1 MQKKLFYYLFYRKRY
16 VKFFRIM
23 RLCFLFVFLGML
35 SATAKTIAQEQV
47 ISLNLKNVT
56 YLELFNEL
64 HRQTGVRFLYSSDQL
79 ENLSRIDVVA
89 DRKKVKEILEDAL
102 KETSLTCVFEEDMV
116 MLRERQ
122 QQQISKLSVKGLV
135 TDTKKQPLPGV
146 TVMIKGTSLG
156 TVTDAEGHY
165 VLTIPQRDELV
176 LVFSFVG
183 MNSREVTYK
192 GEKELNVELEEKI
205 AEMDEVVVTGIFQKS
220 QASFTGSATTV
231 TAKELQQFG
240 NRNLLQSLH
249 NIDPSINIIENN
261 AFGSN
266 PNRLPEVQIRGN
278 SSIPNVDEL
287 KDQTRVDL
295 NTPLIV
301 LDGFETTLQKLID
314 INENEVETLTIL
326 KDASATAIYGSRG
339 ANGVIVITTKKPAMG
354 QLRVS
359 YKGDV
364 NIEIPDLTGYDLLE
378 AREKLELEKRVG
390 LYSKPSNPDQ
400 DWRLQRY
407 YSYLLDE
414 VNSGVNTYW
423 LSKPLQTS
431 VGQRH
436 ALKVEGGDKSFRYSA
451 SLQWNDIRGV
461 MKESYRK
468 TFNGAIQLSY
478 YWKNLKFS
486 NNLMI
491 SAGKRQESPYGDFSE
506 YAKMNPYWRTHDEN
520 GKILKRL
527 GNSGESDYA
536 FRWSRLPVNPLY
548 NATLNTYDRGN
559 NTDITNNFMLEWKV
573 LETLDLRG
581 RFGITKNTDETRVFK
596 PADHT
601 DFADYSEDDMF
612 RKGTY
617 AYGISNSFSYEGSL
631 NLAYH
636 QSFGKHLL
644 VAGVDVNLREGRSRS
659 SSFKAEGFTNEN
671 FDDISSALQ
680 YEKNGK
686 PSGAESTV
694 RSVGFTGNVNYTYDN
709 RYFADLSG
717 RMDGS
722 SQFGSNKRFA
732 PFWAVGIGW
741 NMHNESFLKEVS
753 WVNMLKLRFSVGT
766 SGSQHFN
773 AYQAIQT
780 YRYFLD
786 DKYYAWNGSSLIAMG
801 NPDLKW
807 QQKRDYNIGLDVKL
821 WDNRITIGGDFYI
834 AKTNDLISTLTLP
847 AANGFTT
854 YIENIGSLK
863 NTGYELRLS
872 AYVLR
877 KDQMSW
883 SVSLAGIHNKNKIV
897 EVSQALLDAQNAI
910 ESEDLVN
917 PNVQF
922 RPGYSSNTIWTVRS
936 AGIDPGTGKEVFISR
951 DGNRTYNWSAS
962 DIVATGVSDPKL
974 EGNISSM
981 FRYKGLSLNVSFGY
995 RFGGQIYNSTL
1006 ANKVEVSK
1014 TAIGWNVDAR
1024 VFHDRWKNIGDQ
1036 ASFKGLDDFTPTNKT
1051 SRFVQ
1056 DETTFRCQNM
1066 TLQYELKS
1074 QALNKLLG
1082 IDYCLFSA
1090 STSDLFY
1097 ISTVK
1102 RERGTS
1108 YPFSRQFSL
1117 GVNVVF

>member
-89 DRKKVKEILEDAL
+89 DRKKMREVLEDAL

-122 QQQISKLSVKGLV
+122 QQQVSELVVKGLV

-326 KDASATAIYGSRG
+326 KDASATTIYGSRG

-527 GNSGESDYA
+527 GNSGEIDYD

>member
-89 DRKKVKEILEDAL
+89 DRKKMREVLEDAL

-122 QQQISKLSVKGLV
+122 QQQVSELVVKGLV

-390 LYSKPSNPDQ
+390 LYSKPSDPDQ

-527 GNSGESDYA
+527 GNSGEIDYA

-766 SGSQHFN
+766 SGSHHFN

-951 DGNRTYNWSAS
+951 DGNRTYNWNAS

>member
-89 DRKKVKEILEDAL
+89 DRKKMREVLEDAL

-122 QQQISKLSVKGLV
+122 QQQVSELVVKGLV

-414 VNSGVNTYW
+414 VNSEVNTYW

-520 GKILKRL
+520 GKIMKRL

>member
-89 DRKKVKEILEDAL
+89 DRKKMREVLEDAL

-122 QQQISKLSVKGLV
+122 QQQVSELVVKGLV

-390 LYSKPSNPDQ
+390 LYSKPSDPDQ

-527 GNSGESDYA
+527 GNSGEIDYA

>member
-89 DRKKVKEILEDAL
+89 DRKKMREVLEDAL

-122 QQQISKLSVKGLV
+122 QQQVSELVVKGLV

-527 GNSGESDYA
+527 GNSGEIDYD

-1117 GVNVVF
+1117 GVSVVF

>member
-1 MQKKLFYYLFYRKRY
+1 MCSLFFSGKWRKILLIMKLKIFFLLCCVGTLQAGAYSQNQFNLQKTDVLVTDILEELQNNSDYRFFYQKGIFGENN
-16 VKFFRIM
+16 RIS
-23 RLCFLFVFLGML
+23 VD
-35 SATAKTIAQEQV
+35 
-47 ISLNLKNVT
+47 LKNVS
-56 YLELFNEL
+56 LQQVLNEIL
-64 HRQTGVRFLYSSDQL
+64 VKQGFGYEIVDKIIT
-79 ENLSRIDVVA
+79 I
-89 DRKKVKEILEDAL
+89 RKKA
-102 KETSLTCVFEEDMV
+102 
-116 MLRERQ
+116 Q
-122 QQQISKLSVKGLV
+122 QQDKSVKISGLV
-135 TDTKKQPLPGV
+135 TDVKKQPIPGV
-146 TVMIKGTSLG
+146 TIVIKGTSFG
-156 TVTDAEGHY
+156 SVTDENGKYAFS
-165 VLTIPQRDELV
+165 IPIMERITLV
-176 LVFSFVG
+176 YSCVG
-183 MNSREVTYK
+183 MNTREMNYK
-192 GEKELNVELEEKI
+192 GEKELNVVLEEKV
-205 AEMDEVVVTGIFQKS
+205 AEMNEVVVTGIFQKS
-220 QASFTGSATTV
+220 QSSFTGSATTV

-249 NIDPSINIIENN
+249 NIDPSINILENN

-278 SSIPNVDEL
+278 SSIPNVEEL

-314 INENEVETLTIL
+314 INENEVETITVL

-364 NIEIPDLTGYDLLE
+364 NFEIPDLTGYDLLE
-378 AREKLELEKRVG
+378 AREKLELEERVG

-400 DWRLQRY
+400 DWKLRRY
-407 YSYLLDE
+407 YSYLSNE

-423 LSKPLQTS
+423 LSKPLQVST
-431 VGQRH
+431 GQRH
-436 ALKVEGGDKSFRYSA
+436 ALKIEGGDKSFRYSA

-468 TFNGAIQLSY
+468 TFNGGIQLSY
-478 YWKNLKFS
+478 YWKNLRFS

-491 SAGKRQESPYGDFSE
+491 TTGKRQESPYGDFGE
-506 YAKMNPYWRTHDEN
+506 YAKMNPYWRTHDKH
-520 GKILKRL
+520 GKTLKKV
-527 GNSGESDYA
+527 GNSGEVDYA

-559 NTDITNNFMLEWKV
+559 NTDIINNFMLEWKV
-573 LETLDLRG
+573 LESLDLRG
-581 RFGITKNTDETRVFK
+581 RFGISKNTDETNVFK

-601 DFADYSEDDMF
+601 DFADYSEEDMF
-612 RKGTY
+612 RKGSY
-617 AYGISNSFSYEGSL
+617 VYGISTGFSYEGSI
-631 NLAYH
+631 NAAYH
-636 QSFGKHLL
+636 QVFGKHLL
-644 VAGVDVNLREGRSRS
+644 VAGIDMSMRTGQSRNS
-659 SSFKAEGFTNEN
+659 RFKAEGFTNEN

-686 PSGAESTV
+686 PSGTESTV
-694 RSVGFTGNVNYTYDN
+694 RSVGFTGNINYTYDD

-732 PFWAVGIGW
+732 PFWSAGAGW
-741 NMHNESFLKEVS
+741 NMHNEQFIEGIS
-753 WVNMLKLRFSVGT
+753 WISMLKLRMSAGI

-786 DKYYAWNGSSLIAMG
+786 DKYYSWNGSSLIAMG

-807 QQKRDYNIGLDVKL
+807 QQKMDYNIGLDVKL
-821 WDNRITIGGDFYI
+821 WGNRITLGGDFYM

-847 AANGFTT
+847 AANGFTS
-854 YIENIGSLK
+854 YIENVGSLK
-863 NTGYELRLS
+863 NTGYELRLNV
-872 AYVLR
+872 YVLW
-877 KDQMSW
+877 KDQLSW
-883 SVSLAGIHNKNKIV
+883 SISAAGIHNKNKII
-897 EVSQALLDAQNAI
+897 EVSQALLNAQNAI
-910 ESEDLVN
+910 EANNLID

-922 RPGYSSNTIWTVRS
+922 RPGYSSNTIWTVKS
-936 AGIDPGTGKEVFISR
+936 AGIDPGSGKEVFITR

-962 DIVATGVSDPKL
+962 DIVNTGVSDPKL

-981 FRYKGLSLNVSFGY
+981 FRYKAFSLNVSFGY
-995 RFGGQIYNSTL
+995 RLGGQIYNSTL

-1014 TAIGWNVDAR
+1014 TTIGWNVDAR
-1024 VFHDRWKNIGDQ
+1024 VFHDRWKNVGDQ
-1036 ASFKGLDDFTPTNKT
+1036 SSFKGLDDFTPTNKT

-1074 QALNKLLG
+1074 PSLNKHLG
-1082 IDYCLFSA
+1082 VDYCLFSA

-1097 ISTVK
+1097 LSTVK

-1117 GVNVVF
+1117 GINVVF

>member
-23 RLCFLFVFLGML
+23 RLCSLFVFLGML

-64 HRQTGVRFLYSSDQL
+64 HRQTGVRFLQL

-89 DRKKVKEILEDAL
+89 DRKKMREVLEDAL

-122 QQQISKLSVKGLV
+122 QQQVSELVVKGLV

-468 TFNGAIQLSY
+468 TFNGAIRFNFL
-478 YWKNLKFS
+478 
-486 NNLMI
+486 I
-491 SAGKRQESPYGDFSE
+491 TG
-506 YAKMNPYWRTHDEN
+506 RT
-520 GKILKRL
+520 
-527 GNSGESDYA
+527 
-536 FRWSRLPVNPLY
+536 
-548 NATLNTYDRGN
+548 
-559 NTDITNNFMLEWKV
+559 
-573 LETLDLRG
+573 
-581 RFGITKNTDETRVFK
+581 
-596 PADHT
+596 
-601 DFADYSEDDMF
+601 
-612 RKGTY
+612 
-617 AYGISNSFSYEGSL
+617 
-631 NLAYH
+631 
-636 QSFGKHLL
+636 
-644 VAGVDVNLREGRSRS
+644 
-659 SSFKAEGFTNEN
+659 
-671 FDDISSALQ
+671 
-680 YEKNGK
+680 
-686 PSGAESTV
+686 
-694 RSVGFTGNVNYTYDN
+694 
-709 RYFADLSG
+709 
-717 RMDGS
+717 
-722 SQFGSNKRFA
+722 
-732 PFWAVGIGW
+732 
-741 NMHNESFLKEVS
+741 
-753 WVNMLKLRFSVGT
+753 
-766 SGSQHFN
+766 
-773 AYQAIQT
+773 
-780 YRYFLD
+780 
-786 DKYYAWNGSSLIAMG
+786 
-801 NPDLKW
+801 
-807 QQKRDYNIGLDVKL
+807 
-821 WDNRITIGGDFYI
+821 
-834 AKTNDLISTLTLP
+834 
-847 AANGFTT
+847 
-854 YIENIGSLK
+854 
-863 NTGYELRLS
+863 
-872 AYVLR
+872 
-877 KDQMSW
+877 
-883 SVSLAGIHNKNKIV
+883 
-897 EVSQALLDAQNAI
+897 
-910 ESEDLVN
+910 
-917 PNVQF
+917 
-922 RPGYSSNTIWTVRS
+922 
-936 AGIDPGTGKEVFISR
+936 
-951 DGNRTYNWSAS
+951 
-962 DIVATGVSDPKL
+962 
-974 EGNISSM
+974 
-981 FRYKGLSLNVSFGY
+981 
-995 RFGGQIYNSTL
+995 
-1006 ANKVEVSK
+1006 
-1014 TAIGWNVDAR
+1014 
-1024 VFHDRWKNIGDQ
+1024 
-1036 ASFKGLDDFTPTNKT
+1036 
-1051 SRFVQ
+1051 
-1056 DETTFRCQNM
+1056 
-1066 TLQYELKS
+1066 
-1074 QALNKLLG
+1074 
-1082 IDYCLFSA
+1082 
-1090 STSDLFY
+1090 
-1097 ISTVK
+1097 
-1102 RERGTS
+1102 
-1108 YPFSRQFSL
+1108 
-1117 GVNVVF
+1117 

>member
-89 DRKKVKEILEDAL
+89 DRKKMREVLEDAL

-122 QQQISKLSVKGLV
+122 QQQVSELVVKGLV

-468 TFNGAIQLSY
+468 IFNGAIQLSY

-644 VAGVDVNLREGRSRS
+644 VAGVDVNLRESRSRS
-659 SSFKAEGFTNEN
+659 SNFKAEGFTNEN

-732 PFWAVGIGW
+732 PFWSAGIGW

-786 DKYYAWNGSSLIAMG
+786 DKYYAWNGSTLIAMG

>member
-23 RLCFLFVFLGML
+23 RLCSLFVFLGML

-89 DRKKVKEILEDAL
+89 DRKKMREVLEDAL

-122 QQQISKLSVKGLV
+122 QQQVSELVVKGLV

>member
-23 RLCFLFVFLGML
+23 RLCSLFVFLGML

-89 DRKKVKEILEDAL
+89 DRKKMREVLEDAL

-122 QQQISKLSVKGLV
+122 QQQVSELVVKGLV

-527 GNSGESDYA
+527 GNSGEIDYD

>member
-89 DRKKVKEILEDAL
+89 DRKKMREVLEDAL

-122 QQQISKLSVKGLV
+122 QQQVSELVVKGLV

>member
-16 VKFFRIM
+16 VKFFQIM

-89 DRKKVKEILEDAL
+89 DRKKMREVLEDAL

-122 QQQISKLSVKGLV
+122 QQQVSELVVKGLV

-601 DFADYSEDDMF
+601 DFADYSKDDMF

>member
-89 DRKKVKEILEDAL
+89 DRKKMREVLEDAL

-122 QQQISKLSVKGLV
+122 QQQVSELVVKGLV
-135 TDTKKQPLPGV
+135 TDTKKQPLPGG

-414 VNSGVNTYW
+414 VNSEVNTYW

>member
-16 VKFFRIM
+16 VKFFQIM

-89 DRKKVKEILEDAL
+89 DRKKMREVLEDAL

-122 QQQISKLSVKGLV
+122 QQQVSELVVKGLV

>member
-89 DRKKVKEILEDAL
+89 DRKKMREVLEDAL

-122 QQQISKLSVKGLV
+122 QQQVSELVVKGLV

-644 VAGVDVNLREGRSRS
+644 VAGVDVNLWESRSRS
-659 SSFKAEGFTNEN
+659 SNFKAEGFTNEN

-732 PFWAVGIGW
+732 PFWSAGIGW

-786 DKYYAWNGSSLIAMG
+786 DKYYAWNGSTLIAMG

>member
-89 DRKKVKEILEDAL
+89 DRKKMREVLEDAL

-122 QQQISKLSVKGLV
+122 QQQVSELVVKGLV

-414 VNSGVNTYW
+414 VNSEVSTYW

-451 SLQWNDIRGV
+451 TLQWNDIRGV

>member
-1 MQKKLFYYLFYRKRY
+1 
-16 VKFFRIM
+16 
-23 RLCFLFVFLGML
+23 ML

-89 DRKKVKEILEDAL
+89 DRKKMREVLEDAL

-122 QQQISKLSVKGLV
+122 QQQVSELVVKGLV

-461 MKESYRK
+461 MTESYRK

-527 GNSGESDYA
+527 GNSGEIDYD

>member
-89 DRKKVKEILEDAL
+89 DRKKMREVLEDAL

-122 QQQISKLSVKGLV
+122 QQQVSELVVKGLV

-192 GEKELNVELEEKI
+192 GEKELNVELGEKI

-414 VNSGVNTYW
+414 VNSEVNTYW

>member
-89 DRKKVKEILEDAL
+89 DRKKMREVLEDAL

-116 MLRERQ
+116 ILRERQ
-122 QQQISKLSVKGLV
+122 QQQVSELVVKGLV

-527 GNSGESDYA
+527 GNSGEIDYD

>member
-1 MQKKLFYYLFYRKRY
+1 MCGYSPSGKWQRILLVMKLKIFFLLCCLGSLQAGVYSQVNQFSVQKTDVLVTEVLEELQSRSDYRFFYQKGIFGENDRVSVDFENASLQQVLDEVLVKRGFGY
-16 VKFFRIM
+16 EIIDKVITIR
-23 RLCFLFVFLGML
+23 RL
-35 SATAKTIAQEQV
+35 
-47 ISLNLKNVT
+47 
-56 YLELFNEL
+56 
-64 HRQTGVRFLYSSDQL
+64 
-79 ENLSRIDVVA
+79 
-89 DRKKVKEILEDAL
+89 
-102 KETSLTCVFEEDMV
+102 
-116 MLRERQ
+116 Q
-122 QQQISKLSVKGLV
+122 QQKNTKIQIKGLV

-192 GEKELNVELEEKI
+192 GEQELNVELEEKV

-266 PNRLPEVQIRGN
+266 PNKLPEVQIRGN

>member
-1 MQKKLFYYLFYRKRY
+1 MEQCFKQKSSFRTIRIILFSLSMLFAY
-16 VKFFRIM
+16 
-23 RLCFLFVFLGML
+23 
-35 SATAKTIAQEQV
+35 ATNGYAQNMV
-47 ISLNLKNVT
+47 
-56 YLELFNEL
+56 
-64 HRQTGVRFLYSSDQL
+64 RGV
-79 ENLSRIDVVA
+79 
-89 DRKKVKEILEDAL
+89 
-102 KETSLTCVFEEDMV
+102 
-116 MLRERQ
+116 
-122 QQQISKLSVKGLV
+122 V
-135 TDTKKQPLPGV
+135 TDVTGDPLPGV
-146 TVMIKGTSLG
+146 SVVVKGTTTGTTTDIDGRYSINVPSTGTLIFSYIGMAKHEVKTQGQTTINVSLSEDVSSLNEVVVVGYG
-156 TVTDAEGHY
+156 TQKKVH
-165 VLTIPQRDELV
+165 LTGSVASASSKEILKTTASNISQALVGKLPGLVSQQSTGQPGADDVSFLVRGYSSYNGASTPLV
-176 LVFSFVG
+176 LVDGVE
-183 MNSREVTYK
+183 REMAR
-192 GEKELNVELEEKI
+192 I
-205 AEMDEVVVTGIFQKS
+205 D
-220 QASFTGSATTV
+220 AS
-231 TAKELQQFG
+231 
-240 NRNLLQSLH
+240 
-249 NIDPSINIIENN
+249 DIE
-261 AFGSN
+261 S
-266 PNRLPEVQIRGN
+266 V
-278 SSIPNVDEL
+278 
-287 KDQTRVDL
+287 
-295 NTPLIV
+295 
-301 LDGFETTLQKLID
+301 
-314 INENEVETLTIL
+314 TIL

-527 GNSGESDYA
+527 GNSGEIDYD

-1036 ASFKGLDDFTPTNKT
+1036 TSFKGLDDFTPTNKT

>member
-89 DRKKVKEILEDAL
+89 DRKKMREVLEDAL

-122 QQQISKLSVKGLV
+122 QQQVSELVVKGLV

-527 GNSGESDYA
+527 GNSGEIDYD

-883 SVSLAGIHNKNKIV
+883 SVSFAGIHNKNKIV

-951 DGNRTYNWSAS
+951 DGNRTYNWNAS

>member
-89 DRKKVKEILEDAL
+89 DRKKMREVLEDVL

-122 QQQISKLSVKGLV
+122 QQQVSELVVKGLV

-414 VNSGVNTYW
+414 VNSEVNTYW

>member
-89 DRKKVKEILEDAL
+89 DRKKMREVLEDAL

-122 QQQISKLSVKGLV
+122 QQQVSELVVKGLV

-527 GNSGESDYA
+527 GNSGEIDYD

-732 PFWAVGIGW
+732 PFWSAGIGW

-786 DKYYAWNGSSLIAMG
+786 DKYYAWNGSTLIAMG

>member
-89 DRKKVKEILEDAL
+89 DRKKMREVLEDAL

-122 QQQISKLSVKGLV
+122 QQQVSELVVKGLV

-146 TVMIKGTSLG
+146 TVMIKGTSWG

>member
-1 MQKKLFYYLFYRKRY
+1 
-16 VKFFRIM
+16 
-23 RLCFLFVFLGML
+23 
-35 SATAKTIAQEQV
+35 
-47 ISLNLKNVT
+47 
-56 YLELFNEL
+56 
-64 HRQTGVRFLYSSDQL
+64 
-79 ENLSRIDVVA
+79 
-89 DRKKVKEILEDAL
+89 
-102 KETSLTCVFEEDMV
+102 
-116 MLRERQ
+116 MLR
-122 QQQISKLSVKGLV
+122 
-135 TDTKKQPLPGV
+135 
-146 TVMIKGTSLG
+146 
-156 TVTDAEGHY
+156 
-165 VLTIPQRDELV
+165 
-176 LVFSFVG
+176 FS
-183 MNSREVTYK
+183 
-192 GEKELNVELEEKI
+192 I
-205 AEMDEVVVTGIFQKS
+205 
-220 QASFTGSATTV
+220 
-231 TAKELQQFG
+231 
-240 NRNLLQSLH
+240 
-249 NIDPSINIIENN
+249 
-261 AFGSN
+261 
-266 PNRLPEVQIRGN
+266 
-278 SSIPNVDEL
+278 
-287 KDQTRVDL
+287 
-295 NTPLIV
+295 
-301 LDGFETTLQKLID
+301 
-314 INENEVETLTIL
+314 
-326 KDASATAIYGSRG
+326 
-339 ANGVIVITTKKPAMG
+339 
-354 QLRVS
+354 
-359 YKGDV
+359 
-364 NIEIPDLTGYDLLE
+364 
-378 AREKLELEKRVG
+378 
-390 LYSKPSNPDQ
+390 Q

-414 VNSGVNTYW
+414 VNSEVNTYW

-573 LETLDLRG
+573 LESLDLRG

-780 YRYFLD
+780 YCYFLD

-1090 STSDLFY
+1090 STLDLFY

>member
-16 VKFFRIM
+16 VKFFQIM

-89 DRKKVKEILEDAL
+89 DRKKMREVLEDAL

-122 QQQISKLSVKGLV
+122 QQQVSELVVKGLV

-240 NRNLLQSLH
+240 NRNLLQSLR

-527 GNSGESDYA
+527 GNSGEIDYD

>member
-23 RLCFLFVFLGML
+23 KLCFLFVFWGML

-89 DRKKVKEILEDAL
+89 DRKKMREVLEDAL

-122 QQQISKLSVKGLV
+122 QQQVSELVVKGLV

-414 VNSGVNTYW
+414 VNSEVNTYW

-694 RSVGFTGNVNYTYDN
+694 RSVGFTVNVNYTYDN

>member
-89 DRKKVKEILEDAL
+89 DRKKMREVLEDAL

-122 QQQISKLSVKGLV
+122 QQQVSELVVKGLV

-468 TFNGAIQLSY
+468 TFNGAIRFNFL
-478 YWKNLKFS
+478 
-486 NNLMI
+486 I
-491 SAGKRQESPYGDFSE
+491 TG
-506 YAKMNPYWRTHDEN
+506 RT
-520 GKILKRL
+520 
-527 GNSGESDYA
+527 
-536 FRWSRLPVNPLY
+536 
-548 NATLNTYDRGN
+548 
-559 NTDITNNFMLEWKV
+559 
-573 LETLDLRG
+573 
-581 RFGITKNTDETRVFK
+581 
-596 PADHT
+596 
-601 DFADYSEDDMF
+601 
-612 RKGTY
+612 
-617 AYGISNSFSYEGSL
+617 
-631 NLAYH
+631 
-636 QSFGKHLL
+636 
-644 VAGVDVNLREGRSRS
+644 
-659 SSFKAEGFTNEN
+659 
-671 FDDISSALQ
+671 
-680 YEKNGK
+680 
-686 PSGAESTV
+686 
-694 RSVGFTGNVNYTYDN
+694 
-709 RYFADLSG
+709 
-717 RMDGS
+717 
-722 SQFGSNKRFA
+722 
-732 PFWAVGIGW
+732 
-741 NMHNESFLKEVS
+741 
-753 WVNMLKLRFSVGT
+753 
-766 SGSQHFN
+766 
-773 AYQAIQT
+773 
-780 YRYFLD
+780 
-786 DKYYAWNGSSLIAMG
+786 
-801 NPDLKW
+801 
-807 QQKRDYNIGLDVKL
+807 
-821 WDNRITIGGDFYI
+821 
-834 AKTNDLISTLTLP
+834 
-847 AANGFTT
+847 
-854 YIENIGSLK
+854 
-863 NTGYELRLS
+863 
-872 AYVLR
+872 
-877 KDQMSW
+877 
-883 SVSLAGIHNKNKIV
+883 
-897 EVSQALLDAQNAI
+897 
-910 ESEDLVN
+910 
-917 PNVQF
+917 
-922 RPGYSSNTIWTVRS
+922 
-936 AGIDPGTGKEVFISR
+936 
-951 DGNRTYNWSAS
+951 
-962 DIVATGVSDPKL
+962 
-974 EGNISSM
+974 
-981 FRYKGLSLNVSFGY
+981 
-995 RFGGQIYNSTL
+995 
-1006 ANKVEVSK
+1006 
-1014 TAIGWNVDAR
+1014 
-1024 VFHDRWKNIGDQ
+1024 
-1036 ASFKGLDDFTPTNKT
+1036 
-1051 SRFVQ
+1051 
-1056 DETTFRCQNM
+1056 
-1066 TLQYELKS
+1066 
-1074 QALNKLLG
+1074 
-1082 IDYCLFSA
+1082 
-1090 STSDLFY
+1090 
-1097 ISTVK
+1097 
-1102 RERGTS
+1102 
-1108 YPFSRQFSL
+1108 
-1117 GVNVVF
+1117 

>member
-1 MQKKLFYYLFYRKRY
+1 MCGYSPSGKWQRILLVMKLKIFFLLCCLGSLQAGVYSQVNQFSVQKTDVLVTEVLEELQSRSDYRFFYQKGIFGENDRVSVDFENASLQQVLDEVLVKRGFGY
-16 VKFFRIM
+16 EIIDKVITIR
-23 RLCFLFVFLGML
+23 RL
-35 SATAKTIAQEQV
+35 
-47 ISLNLKNVT
+47 
-56 YLELFNEL
+56 
-64 HRQTGVRFLYSSDQL
+64 
-79 ENLSRIDVVA
+79 
-89 DRKKVKEILEDAL
+89 
-102 KETSLTCVFEEDMV
+102 
-116 MLRERQ
+116 Q
-122 QQQISKLSVKGLV
+122 QQKNTKIQIKGLV

-192 GEKELNVELEEKI
+192 GEQELNVELEEKV

-266 PNRLPEVQIRGN
+266 PNKLPEVQIRGN

-527 GNSGESDYA
+527 GNSGEIDYD

>member
-89 DRKKVKEILEDAL
+89 DRKKMREVLEDAL

-122 QQQISKLSVKGLV
+122 QQQVSELVVKGLV

-414 VNSGVNTYW
+414 VNSEVNTYW

-807 QQKRDYNIGLDVKL
+807 QQKR
-821 WDNRITIGGDFYI
+821 
-834 AKTNDLISTLTLP
+834 
-847 AANGFTT
+847 
-854 YIENIGSLK
+854 E
-863 NTGYELRLS
+863 
-872 AYVLR
+872 
-877 KDQMSW
+877 
-883 SVSLAGIHNKNKIV
+883 
-897 EVSQALLDAQNAI
+897 
-910 ESEDLVN
+910 
-917 PNVQF
+917 
-922 RPGYSSNTIWTVRS
+922 
-936 AGIDPGTGKEVFISR
+936 
-951 DGNRTYNWSAS
+951 
-962 DIVATGVSDPKL
+962 
-974 EGNISSM
+974 
-981 FRYKGLSLNVSFGY
+981 
-995 RFGGQIYNSTL
+995 
-1006 ANKVEVSK
+1006 
-1014 TAIGWNVDAR
+1014 
-1024 VFHDRWKNIGDQ
+1024 
-1036 ASFKGLDDFTPTNKT
+1036 
-1051 SRFVQ
+1051 
-1056 DETTFRCQNM
+1056 
-1066 TLQYELKS
+1066 
-1074 QALNKLLG
+1074 
-1082 IDYCLFSA
+1082 
-1090 STSDLFY
+1090 
-1097 ISTVK
+1097 
-1102 RERGTS
+1102 
-1108 YPFSRQFSL
+1108 
-1117 GVNVVF
+1117 

>member
-23 RLCFLFVFLGML
+23 KLCFLFVFWGML

-89 DRKKVKEILEDAL
+89 DRKKMREVLEDAL

-122 QQQISKLSVKGLV
+122 QQQVSELVVKGLV

-559 NTDITNNFMLEWKV
+559 NTDITNV
-573 LETLDLRG
+573 
-581 RFGITKNTDETRVFK
+581 
-596 PADHT
+596 
-601 DFADYSEDDMF
+601 
-612 RKGTY
+612 
-617 AYGISNSFSYEGSL
+617 
-631 NLAYH
+631 
-636 QSFGKHLL
+636 
-644 VAGVDVNLREGRSRS
+644 
-659 SSFKAEGFTNEN
+659 
-671 FDDISSALQ
+671 
-680 YEKNGK
+680 
-686 PSGAESTV
+686 
-694 RSVGFTGNVNYTYDN
+694 
-709 RYFADLSG
+709 
-717 RMDGS
+717 
-722 SQFGSNKRFA
+722 
-732 PFWAVGIGW
+732 
-741 NMHNESFLKEVS
+741 
-753 WVNMLKLRFSVGT
+753 
-766 SGSQHFN
+766 
-773 AYQAIQT
+773 
-780 YRYFLD
+780 
-786 DKYYAWNGSSLIAMG
+786 
-801 NPDLKW
+801 
-807 QQKRDYNIGLDVKL
+807 
-821 WDNRITIGGDFYI
+821 
-834 AKTNDLISTLTLP
+834 
-847 AANGFTT
+847 
-854 YIENIGSLK
+854 
-863 NTGYELRLS
+863 
-872 AYVLR
+872 
-877 KDQMSW
+877 
-883 SVSLAGIHNKNKIV
+883 
-897 EVSQALLDAQNAI
+897 
-910 ESEDLVN
+910 
-917 PNVQF
+917 
-922 RPGYSSNTIWTVRS
+922 
-936 AGIDPGTGKEVFISR
+936 
-951 DGNRTYNWSAS
+951 
-962 DIVATGVSDPKL
+962 
-974 EGNISSM
+974 
-981 FRYKGLSLNVSFGY
+981 
-995 RFGGQIYNSTL
+995 
-1006 ANKVEVSK
+1006 
-1014 TAIGWNVDAR
+1014 
-1024 VFHDRWKNIGDQ
+1024 
-1036 ASFKGLDDFTPTNKT
+1036 
-1051 SRFVQ
+1051 
-1056 DETTFRCQNM
+1056 
-1066 TLQYELKS
+1066 
-1074 QALNKLLG
+1074 
-1082 IDYCLFSA
+1082 
-1090 STSDLFY
+1090 
-1097 ISTVK
+1097 
-1102 RERGTS
+1102 
-1108 YPFSRQFSL
+1108 
-1117 GVNVVF
+1117 

>member
-89 DRKKVKEILEDAL
+89 DRKKMREVLEDAL

-122 QQQISKLSVKGLV
+122 QQQVSELVVKGLV

-266 PNRLPEVQIRGN
+266 PNRLQEVQIRGT
-278 SSIPNVDEL
+278 SSFPNVDEL

-414 VNSGVNTYW
+414 VNSEVNTYW

>member
-1 MQKKLFYYLFYRKRY
+1 
-16 VKFFRIM
+16 M

-89 DRKKVKEILEDAL
+89 DRKKMREVLEDAL

-122 QQQISKLSVKGLV
+122 QQQVSELVVKGLV

-390 LYSKPSNPDQ
+390 LYSKPANPDQ

>member
-89 DRKKVKEILEDAL
+89 DRKKMREVLEDAL

-122 QQQISKLSVKGLV
+122 QQQVSELVVKGLV

-527 GNSGESDYA
+527 GNSGEIDYD

-981 FRYKGLSLNVSFGY
+981 FRYKGLSLNVSFG
-995 RFGGQIYNSTL
+995 
-1006 ANKVEVSK
+1006 
-1014 TAIGWNVDAR
+1014 
-1024 VFHDRWKNIGDQ
+1024 
-1036 ASFKGLDDFTPTNKT
+1036 
-1051 SRFVQ
+1051 
-1056 DETTFRCQNM
+1056 
-1066 TLQYELKS
+1066 
-1074 QALNKLLG
+1074 
-1082 IDYCLFSA
+1082 
-1090 STSDLFY
+1090 
-1097 ISTVK
+1097 
-1102 RERGTS
+1102 
-1108 YPFSRQFSL
+1108 
-1117 GVNVVF
+1117 

>member
-89 DRKKVKEILEDAL
+89 DRKKMREVLEDAL

-122 QQQISKLSVKGLV
+122 QQQVSELVVKGLV

-527 GNSGESDYA
+527 GNSGEIDYD

-883 SVSLAGIHNKNKIV
+883 SVSFAGIHNKNKIV

-910 ESEDLVN
+910 EAEDLVN

>member
-89 DRKKVKEILEDAL
+89 DRKKMREVLEDAL

-122 QQQISKLSVKGLV
+122 QQQVSELVVKGLV

-527 GNSGESDYA
+527 GNSGEIDYD

-951 DGNRTYNWSAS
+951 DGNRTYNWNAS

>member
-89 DRKKVKEILEDAL
+89 DRKKMREVLEDAL

-122 QQQISKLSVKGLV
+122 QQQVSELVVKGLV

-527 GNSGESDYA
+527 GNSGEIDYY